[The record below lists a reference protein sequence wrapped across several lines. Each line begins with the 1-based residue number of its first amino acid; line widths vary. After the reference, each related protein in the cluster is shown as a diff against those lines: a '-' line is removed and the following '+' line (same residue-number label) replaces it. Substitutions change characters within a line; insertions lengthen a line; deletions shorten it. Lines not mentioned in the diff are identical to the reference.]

1 MAFSAREFRDAM
13 GCFATGVAVVT
24 GRDEDGEPVG
34 VTVNSFSSVSL
45 SPPLVL
51 FCLDRQADSLQ
62 PFTDGKPFAV
72 NILSAEQSALSHRFA
87 QSGVDKWHGVD
98 WRAGG
103 NDCPALPGAVARYEC
118 TSVAAHDGG
127 DHLILVGRVDDVETS
142 DSAPLL
148 YFRGNY
154 AYLPG
159 AEYASDREGD
169 Q

>member
-1 MAFSAREFRDAM
+1 MAFTAREFRDAM

-24 GRDEDGEPVG
+24 GRDENGAPVG

-51 FCLDRQADSLQ
+51 FCLDREADSLQ
-62 PFTDGKPFAV
+62 PFADGKHFAV
-72 NILSAEQSALSHRFA
+72 NILNAEQSDLSHHFA
-87 QSGVDKWHGVD
+87 QTGVDKWSGVE
-98 WRAGG
+98 WSAGG

-127 DHLILVGRVDDVETS
+127 DHVILVGRVDDIETG
-142 DSAPLL
+142 DHAPLL

-154 AYLPG
+154 AYLPS
-159 AEYASDREGD
+159 AE
-169 Q
+169 